1 MPTKVHIVKAMLF
14 PVITYG
20 CESCTIKKLS
30 TKELMFLNYGAGED
44 SREFHGQQGDP
55 ISPSWGKSTLNIH
68 WKYWCWSSKTLA
80 TWCKEPTHWK
90 RPDSGKDWGK
100 EEKGAT
106 ENEIVGWHQ
115 LLNTHEF
122 KQTLG
127 DSEGHGS
134 LACCMQSME
143 LQRVGR
149 DWATEQQQQIVR
161 KQKQIQATDYPT
173 VKYNFRIF
181 SHQKNGWK
189 TADTGLTYGYTEV
202 QLHCLIQRE
211 WGLSIS
217 GNKRYSNKFF

>member
-1 MPTKVHIVKAMLF
+1 MVL
-14 PVITYG
+14 
-20 CESCTIKKLS
+20 E
-30 TKELMFLNYGAGED
+30 
-44 SREFHGQQGDP
+44 
-55 ISPSWGKSTLNIH
+55 
-68 WKYWCWSSKTLA
+68 KTLESSMDS
-80 TWCKEPTHWK
+80 KEIPSVCPEGNQPWIFIGSTDAEAPRLWPPDAK
-90 RPDSGKDWGK
+90 SQLIGKDPDSGKEWGK

-106 ENEIVGWHQ
+106 EDEIVGWHH

-143 LQRVGR
+143 VQRVGR

-173 VKYNFRIF
+173 AKYNFRIF
-181 SHQKNGWK
+181 SHQNNGCK

-202 QLHCLIQRE
+202 QLHCLIQIE
-211 WGLSIS
+211 GGLSIS
-217 GNKRYSNKFF
+217 GNKRYSNKLSRSGIVT